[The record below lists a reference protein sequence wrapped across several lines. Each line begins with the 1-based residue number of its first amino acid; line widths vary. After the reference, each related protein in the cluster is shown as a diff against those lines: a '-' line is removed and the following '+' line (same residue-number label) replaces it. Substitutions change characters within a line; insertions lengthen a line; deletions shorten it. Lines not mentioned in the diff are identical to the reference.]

1 MRDSAWDTCLKLRD
15 FTDCMAKCDLLL
27 GPRKLVEP
35 SLSFNNNYHQARN

>member
-1 MRDSAWDTCLKLRD
+1 MGHLSEAAGFYRLHG
-15 FTDCMAKCDLLL
+15 KCDLLL